1 MRKYFYKITVLF
13 FLQLSVYGQ
22 SPNWVVNESQF
33 QYSMSFVSFLNIDG
47 ITLSSTNDK
56 VGAFV
61 NGELRGT
68 TNLTYIASTDRYLAY
83 LVVFSNTTNE
93 TVTFKVYDS
102 VNDRIVDMTQSVN
115 FEIDRHYGDVFQ
127 AFSLASPALSNAANI
142 INFSFNGAGVTNS
155 TNLNN
160 QITIE
165 SNPFITQNIST
176 LNAVFELSPGAKL
189 YKGINQLLSGNNS
202 LDFTSSNILHVLSA
216 DESVLQAWSI
226 EVVPE
231 TGSSNNLSIKVFLQ
245 GPYDVNTGLMRDNL
259 RTNSI
264 ISTTSSYTDAKTA
277 PASVFNTGGTAG
289 AGLPEDDIV
298 DWVWLELR
306 NSSDAVT
313 IEASTSALI
322 QRDGDI
328 VDVDGAS
335 PVITDVPEDN
345 YYIVVSHRN
354 HLGVL
359 TSNTVSFTVGTT
371 SIDLTNNSSLVT
383 GGTNA
388 IKDMGNGKFALY
400 AGDFNGDG
408 QVQNTDKSAVEPLRG
423 ISGYSNADLDMNGEV
438 QNTDLNSVLN
448 PNLGKGKQYTGKG
461 LYAKRKKK

>member
-1 MRKYFYKITVLF
+1 MKKYFYKIVVIL
-13 FLQLSVYGQ
+13 LLGVSVYGQ

-33 QYSMSFVSFLNIDG
+33 QYTMSFVSFLNLDG
-47 ITLSSTNDK
+47 TTLASTNDK

-61 NGELRGT
+61 NGELRGA

-83 LVVFSNTTNE
+83 LVVFSKTANE
-93 TVTFKVYDS
+93 TVTFKIYDS
-102 VNDRIVDMTQSVN
+102 VNDRIVDVSQTVT
-115 FEIDRHYGDVFQ
+115 FEIDRHYGNVFQ
-127 AFSLASPALSNAANI
+127 AFSLASPALSNAADI
-142 INFSFNGAGVTNS
+142 INFNFTGAGVTN
-155 TNLNN
+155 TTILNH

-165 SNPFITQNIST
+165 SNTFITQNLSN
-176 LNAVFELSPGAKL
+176 LNAIFTLSPGASLYNDINKL
-189 YKGINQLLSGNNS
+189 ISGSNALN
-202 LDFTSSNILHVLSA
+202 FTSSNTLHVLSE
-216 DESVLQAWSI
+216 DESVLQEWTI

-231 TGSSNNLSIKVFLQ
+231 TGSGNNLSIKAFLQ
-245 GPYDVNTGLMRDNL
+245 GPYNTNTGLMADQL
-259 RTNSI
+259 RSTNKI
-264 ISTTSSYTDAKTA
+264 PTTSPYADAKTA
-277 PASVFNTGGTAG
+277 QASVFNAGGTAG
-289 AGLPEDDIV
+289 TGLPRDDIV
-298 DWVWLELR
+298 DWVWIELR
-306 NSSDAVT
+306 NSSDAIT
-313 IEASTSALI
+313 IETSTSALI

-328 VDVDGAS
+328 VDVDGVS
-335 PVITDVPEDN
+335 PAITDVVAAN

-359 TSNTVSFTVGTT
+359 TNNPVSFSVGTT

-388 IKDMGNGKFALY
+388 IKDMGDGKFALY

-448 PNLGKGKQYTGKG
+448 PNLGKGKQYTGKK
-461 LYAKRKKK
+461 LNAKRKK